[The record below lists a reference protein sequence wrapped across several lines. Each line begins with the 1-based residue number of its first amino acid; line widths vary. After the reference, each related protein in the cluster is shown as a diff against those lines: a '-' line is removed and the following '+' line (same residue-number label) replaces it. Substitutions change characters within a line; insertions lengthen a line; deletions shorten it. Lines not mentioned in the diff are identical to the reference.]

1 MERRTRRDFIGTLV
15 RKERPRVG
23 VPPLTDEKGK
33 TVTTDMEKVEVSS
46 LPQPSLPV
54 KLPMFLIA
62 LNLKAGAGGAKP
74 LPL

>member
-1 MERRTRRDFIGTLV
+1 MERTTRRDFIGTLV
-15 RKERPRVG
+15 RKERLRVG
-23 VPPLTDEKGK
+23 IPPLTDEKGK
-33 TVTTDMEKVEVSS
+33 IVKTDMEKVEISS

-54 KLPMFLIA
+54 KLPMFLVS